1 MRTWLAEFRRSLK
14 VRPAPELVNF
24 ALFRP
29 LGFLVARS
37 FLRTPV
43 RPTDLAVAHAVL
55 GLCAA
60 SLIARGADRL
70 AALLLQAVTVL
81 DNADGQLARLRG
93 EETELGRYLDTE
105 LDAAVNLALFAAV
118 AARTGQR
125 CRSLA
130 AFTVLTLLLSWDFN
144 VEYLYRSARGEVFRP
159 ELSDRDGWRLALTR
173 WIYRIVYTPQDQA
186 IRWLETKLLALAA
199 RSDPN
204 RAEVAQRWWD
214 RWVTFAGANLGLS
227 TQYAWLGVFLWRQ
240 RLAKYPSFVLS
251 QLLVPLVVT
260 VGRWLLVRRVL
271 GGRLLGSRSR
281 PEND

>member
-1 MRTWLAEFRRSLK
+1 MRTWLTEFRRSLK
-14 VRPAPELVNF
+14 MRPAPELVNF

-37 FLRTPV
+37 VLRAPV
-43 RPTDLAVAHAVL
+43 RPTDLVLVHTVL

-105 LDAAVNLALFAAV
+105 LDAAVNLALFTAV

-125 CRSLA
+125 YRSLA
-130 AFTVLTLLLSWDFN
+130 AFTVLTLLLTWDFN
-144 VEYLYRSARGEVFRP
+144 VEYCYRSARGEMFRP
-159 ELSDRDGWRLALTR
+159 EVRDQGGWGLALAR
-173 WIYRIVYTPQDQA
+173 WIYRMVYTPQDRA
-186 IRWLETKLLALAA
+186 IRWIEMKLLALVA
-199 RSDPN
+199 RSDLN

-240 RLAKYPSFVLS
+240 RLNQYPSFVLS

-260 VGRWLLVRRVL
+260 IGRWVLVRREL
-271 GGRLLGSRSR
+271 RGRLLGSRF
-281 PEND
+281 